1 MENLKIGE
9 KSYRY
14 INRRFLYTYKKTGE
28 SAFTLNAGGNISQSC
43 GSGLTITG
51 SISKLLKIVI
61 RISPQEK
68 QDPGPTLKKQDPDP
82 TRYT

>member
-1 MENLKIGE
+1 MECLLENMFTK
-9 KSYRY
+9 
-14 INRRFLYTYKKTGE
+14 RFLYTYKKTGE

-51 SISKLLKIVI
+51 TISKLLKIVI

-68 QDPGPTLKKQDPDP
+68 QDLGPTLKKQDPDP